1 MKPIATLVALMPVAV
16 MAGQAEA
23 GFSICNQTLEMA
35 NVAIGQ
41 SEQGQVQ
48 TRGWWKIGPNQ
59 CAEVIREPL
68 AARFLYVYASD
79 IFGKE
84 LLNGS
89 VPLCIGTERFSITGQ
104 DDCAL
109 RGHVNV
115 KFLEVDTESAQE
127 WTLFLASPAE

>member
-1 MKPIATLVALMPVAV
+1 MKRFATFVVFATCTILTGKAD
-16 MAGQAEA
+16 A

-41 SEQGQVQ
+41 SEQGQFL

-59 CAEVIREPL
+59 CADVIREPL

-89 VPLCIGTERFSITGQ
+89 VPLCIGTERFIISGQ
-104 DDCAL
+104 EDCAL
-109 RGHVNV
+109 RGHVSV
-115 KFLEVDTESAQE
+115 KFIEVDTNSAQE
-127 WTLFLASPAE
+127 WTLFLSSPAE